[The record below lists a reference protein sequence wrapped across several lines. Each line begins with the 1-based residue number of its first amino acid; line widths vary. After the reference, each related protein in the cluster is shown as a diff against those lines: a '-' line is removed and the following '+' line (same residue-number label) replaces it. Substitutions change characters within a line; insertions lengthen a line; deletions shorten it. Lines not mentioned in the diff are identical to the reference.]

1 MLVTLQTE
9 EQAKY
14 ERVIDVLN
22 ALGKAQLSN
31 VTFTVGNEEP

>member
-1 MLVTLQTE
+1 VTIQAE

-22 ALGKAQLSN
+22 ALARAQISN
-31 VTFTVGNEEP
+31 VTFTVGGEE